1 METRKGR
8 LERDEALSHGGLRG
22 VHTGNE
28 GASNEG
34 AAEEKTRRRG

>member
-1 METRKGR
+1 METRKGTARKGR

-28 GASNEG
+28 GA
-34 AAEEKTRRRG
+34 AEEKTRRRG